1 MKRNN
6 SIFKKAL
13 GIILVLAV
21 CISLAG
27 NSSVSRAASRYK
39 IKVNKQKNCV
49 TIYKMNTNGKYKPVK
64 AMVCSTGAAT
74 PVGTFPLG
82 EKMRWHTL
90 IGPCYGQYCTRIHG
104 GILFHSVWYYKPSPS
119 TLSSEAYN
127 RLGTTAS
134 HGCVRLTV
142 ADAKWIYDN
151 VPSGSPVT
159 VYNSSNPGP
168 LGKPSGIRLPSSSR
182 WDPTDVWSS
191 GNPWNKK
198 KPTISGARNQT
209 VPYGGSVSVKRGV
222 TAKNTTGYDATSRIK
237 VLIRYNGEVVKK
249 VNTKKPGV
257 YKVIYKLKDEIGRK
271 VQKIVKIKVTASLP
285 TPKITGAGD
294 LYVQSAD
301 QLTKANALKNV
312 TITQKGKALDH
323 KYVKVIF
330 KKLKE
335 GVYKVTYQAQN
346 ASELA
351 QVSVKAYVDDQ
362 APKITG
368 VEDGKS
374 YPVDPS
380 VTVTEKYARSLI
392 SVSDNIST
400 LHVSDVQVKI
410 TKQNDGSYQV
420 VYEVQ
425 DQAGNKTKITIH
437 LTAAAQTASGT
448 AVQ

>member
-1 MKRNN
+1 M
-6 SIFKKAL
+6 
-13 GIILVLAV
+13 
-21 CISLAG
+21 
-27 NSSVSRAASRYK
+27 
-39 IKVNKQKNCV
+39 
-49 TIYKMNTNGKYKPVK
+49 
-64 AMVCSTGAAT
+64 
-74 PVGTFPLG
+74 
-82 EKMRWHTL
+82 
-90 IGPCYGQYCTRIHG
+90 
-104 GILFHSVWYYKPSPS
+104 
-119 TLSSEAYN
+119 
-127 RLGTTAS
+127 
-134 HGCVRLTV
+134 
-142 ADAKWIYDN
+142 
-151 VPSGSPVT
+151 
-159 VYNSSNPGP
+159 
-168 LGKPSGIRLPSSSR
+168 
-182 WDPTDVWSS
+182 
-191 GNPWNKK
+191 
-198 KPTISGARNQT
+198 
-209 VPYGGSVSVKRGV
+209 PYGGSVSVKRGV

-271 VQKIVKIKVTASLP
+271 VQKIVKIKVTACLP
-285 TPKITGAGD
+285 IPKITGAGD
-294 LYVQSAD
+294 LDVQSAD

-312 TITQKGKALDH
+312 TITQKGKALDR

-437 LTAAAQTASGT
+437 LTAVAQTASGT

>member
-285 TPKITGAGD
+285 IPKITGAGD

-312 TITQKGKALDH
+312 TITQKGKALDR

-380 VTVTEKYARSLI
+380 VTINEKYARSLI

>member
-198 KPTISGARNQT
+198 KPTISGVRNQT

-285 TPKITGAGD
+285 IPKIIGAGD

-312 TITQKGKALDH
+312 TITQKGKALDR

-437 LTAAAQTASGT
+437 LTAVAQTASGT